1 MSKKVTNIILIIYVL
16 ALSILVIGATYAHFT
31 YINVSRVSPKI
42 DVGAATLNFITFEIG
57 DPIFINPTIE
67 NFKEGMKNLSS
78 DTFAS
83 AYLRVENSKEETS
96 LNYNV
101 IFQIDENTLTYSTG
115 SKTPEL
121 LLKIFDPYGNEL
133 DTIEGLKYVTVTDGK
148 GNKLS
153 GFDITKSKGKYYIAK
168 DRNLKTKME
177 ISEIWKAEVT
187 YVNLSES
194 QDGNLE
200 KKLDGFIRI
209 EASGE

>member
-1 MSKKVTNIILIIYVL
+1 MSKKVTNIILIIYVI
-16 ALSILVIGATYAHFT
+16 ALSVLVIGATYAHFT
-31 YINVSRVSPKI
+31 YINVSRVSPKVE
-42 DVGAATLNFITFEIG
+42 VGAATLNFITFEIG

-83 AYLRVENSKEETS
+83 AYLRVENSEEETS
-96 LNYNV
+96 INYN
-101 IFQIDENTLTYSTG
+101 IFLQIDENTLTYSTG

-121 LLKIFDPYGNEL
+121 LMKIFDPYGNEL
-133 DTIEGLKYVTVTDGK
+133 DTIEGLNYVTITDGK

-153 GFDITKSKGKYYIAK
+153 GFDITTAKGKYYIAK
-168 DRNLKTKME
+168 NRNLKTKTE
-177 ISEIWKAEVT
+177 ISEMWKAEVT
-187 YVNLSES
+187 YVNLSEI
-194 QDGNLE
+194 QDGNLD